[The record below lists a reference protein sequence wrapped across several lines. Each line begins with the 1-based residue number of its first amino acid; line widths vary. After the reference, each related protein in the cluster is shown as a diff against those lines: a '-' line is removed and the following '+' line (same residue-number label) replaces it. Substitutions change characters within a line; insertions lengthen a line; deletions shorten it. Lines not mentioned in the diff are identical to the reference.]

1 MNGSL
6 KKITRDIKETISGV
20 KKLRKIPVSN
30 RLSTRLLLNL
40 TLLSGISSI
49 FVGLFMISV
58 TEDSISLYIQNQHNE
73 IGRRASNEIR
83 LFLETPINILET
95 IVESQD
101 IVSGNPF
108 SQNLFLNKI
117 VAKHPIFDRIFV
129 IDTLG
134 NEITTTAF
142 SSELKQYS
150 SKDFFTSALQG
161 EKYFSPV
168 QFNEVKEP
176 YIISTHPI
184 RQFNEVIGVIA
195 ARINLRSIWELVDE
209 IKIGKTGNVFVIGG
223 GGQLIAH
230 REKKKVLD
238 RSEVIDLDILEQA
251 ASKQKQSFIFY
262 NFENE
267 KMLGT
272 STFLEDFKWV
282 VVIQQPEDEAFEL
295 VARMRYQVFAFVGL
309 IIIIAIV
316 LSYLLEKR
324 ITSPIKTLVEGV
336 KRYADGDLDFRIS
349 IKRYAEIT
357 VLANE
362 FNTMA
367 ESLLLNQRKLRKA
380 ERLAAMSKF
389 ATLISH
395 EIRNP
400 LNSMNINM
408 QILKREI
415 EKSDGNKINKKK
427 YSEIIISEIQRMD
440 NLINNFLTIS
450 RPPRFDLV
458 QHNIH
463 AILDEVIFAHS
474 AMAEQQKI
482 TINKRYCD
490 SKIMTNVD
498 GDQIKQ
504 VFHNIIIN
512 ALQAMPNGGSLDI
525 LTLCI
530 EITKSNT
537 LKIPAFRIEF
547 IDTGSGVPTDKKD
560 EIFDFY
566 YTSKKTGTG
575 LGLAIARQIIDGHNG
590 IISVVSDE
598 GKGTKLIIEIPVHSE
613 NLGIKN

>member
-6 KKITRDIKETISGV
+6 KKKTKSIKETIS
-20 KKLRKIPVSN
+20 KLTKLLNFPLSN

-49 FVGLFMISV
+49 FVGLFMISI
-58 TEDSISLYIQNQHNE
+58 TEDSISLYIQKQHNE
-73 IGRRASNEIR
+73 IGLRASNEIR
-83 LFLETPINILET
+83 LFLETPIKILET
-95 IVESQD
+95 VVESQE
-101 IVSGNPF
+101 IVGLNPF
-108 SQNLFLNKI
+108 LQNLRLNKI
-117 VAKHPIFDRIFV
+117 VAKHPIFDRISV

-142 SSELKQYS
+142 SSEEKQYS
-150 SKDFFTSALQG
+150 KDDFFTTVLKG
-161 EKYFSPV
+161 EKYLSPV

-176 YIISTHPI
+176 YIVSAHPI
-184 RQFNEVIGVIA
+184 LQFNEVIGIIA

-209 IKIGKTGNVFVIGG
+209 IKIGETGNVFVISS

-238 RSEVIDLDILEQA
+238 RSEVIDLNLLKQA
-251 ASKQKQSFIFY
+251 ASKQKKSFVFF
-262 NFENE
+262 NSENE

-272 STFLEDFKWV
+272 STFLEDFKWI
-282 VVIQQPEDEAFEL
+282 VVIQQLEDEAFEI
-295 VARMRYQVFAFVGL
+295 VSRMRYQVFAFVGL

-324 ITSPIKTLVEGV
+324 ITSPIKTLVDGV
-336 KRYADGDLDFRIS
+336 KRYADGDLGFRIPTQ
-349 IKRYAEIT
+349 RYAEIT
-357 VLANE
+357 VLADE

-415 EKSDGNKINKKK
+415 EKSDGDIINKNK

-463 AILDEVIFAHS
+463 AILDEVIFSHS

-482 TINKRYCD
+482 KINKRYCE
-490 SKIMTNVD
+490 SKLLANVD
-498 GDQIKQ
+498 GDQMKQ

-512 ALQAMPNGGSLDI
+512 AFQAMPKGGNLDI
-525 LTLCI
+525 ITFCI

-537 LKIPAFRIEF
+537 IKIPAFRIEF
-547 IDTGSGVPTDKKD
+547 KDSGYGIASNKVD

-575 LGLAIARQIIDGHNG
+575 LGLAIARQIIDGHKG
-590 IISVVSDE
+590 LISVESNE
-598 GKGTKLIIEIPVHSE
+598 GKGIKLIIEIPVHSE
-613 NLGIKN
+613 NIGIKN

>member
-1 MNGSL
+1 
-6 KKITRDIKETISGV
+6 
-20 KKLRKIPVSN
+20 
-30 RLSTRLLLNL
+30 
-40 TLLSGISSI
+40 
-49 FVGLFMISV
+49 MISI
-58 TEDSISLYIQNQHNE
+58 TEDSISLYIQKQHNE
-73 IGRRASNEIR
+73 IGLRASNEIR
-83 LFLETPINILET
+83 LFLETPIKILET
-95 IVESQD
+95 VVESQE
-101 IVSGNPF
+101 IVGLNPF
-108 SQNLFLNKI
+108 LQNLRLNKI
-117 VAKHPIFDRIFV
+117 VAKHPIFDRISV

-134 NEITTTAF
+134 NEITTTTF
-142 SSELKQYS
+142 SSEEKQYS
-150 SKDFFTSALQG
+150 KDDFFTTVLKG
-161 EKYFSPV
+161 EKYLSPV

-176 YIISTHPI
+176 YIVSAHPI
-184 RQFNEVIGVIA
+184 LQFNEVIGIIA

-209 IKIGKTGNVFVIGG
+209 IKIGETGNVFVISS

-238 RSEVIDLDILEQA
+238 RSEVIDLNLLKQA
-251 ASKQKQSFIFY
+251 ASKQKKSFVFF
-262 NFENE
+262 NSENE

-272 STFLEDFKWV
+272 STFLEDFKWI
-282 VVIQQPEDEAFEL
+282 VVIQQLEDEAFEI
-295 VARMRYQVFAFVGL
+295 VSRMRYQVFAFVGL

-324 ITSPIKTLVEGV
+324 ITSPIKTLVDGV
-336 KRYADGDLDFRIS
+336 KRYADGDLDFRIPTQ
-349 IKRYAEIT
+349 RYAEIT
-357 VLANE
+357 VLADE

-415 EKSDGNKINKKK
+415 EKSDGDIINKNK

-463 AILDEVIFAHS
+463 AILDEVIFSHS

-482 TINKRYCD
+482 KINKRYCE
-490 SKIMTNVD
+490 SKLLANVD
-498 GDQIKQ
+498 GDQMKQ

-512 ALQAMPNGGSLDI
+512 AFQAMPKGGNLDI
-525 LTLCI
+525 ITFCI

-537 LKIPAFRIEF
+537 IKIPAFRIEF
-547 IDTGSGVPTDKKD
+547 KDSGYGIASNKVD

-575 LGLAIARQIIDGHNG
+575 LGLAIARQIIDGHKG
-590 IISVVSDE
+590 LISVESNE
-598 GKGTKLIIEIPVHSE
+598 GKGIKLIIEIPVHSE
-613 NLGIKN
+613 NIGIKN